1 MDEIYLWAQ
10 NLHIFVPSDPQIWKN
25 KASDQSFAIINAG
38 FAQIC
43 LIEKLGWCFDRNQS
57 WGVDFPVIDPTKG
70 DPGAG
75 ADLNGAGADPHN
87 RVSTS
92 IVSSQTTLDPPSFL
106 PLPFMPFFFVILLRF
121 RIDTTKSNELTWTLS
136 LLPHDDCNIR
146 LPQAKRS
153 FIIWDNEPRPVPL
166 KWGMWKKLM
175 WENEEMRG
183 GAIWDMG
190 HRRQRGKSGRGFLF
204 CSSG

>member
-1 MDEIYLWAQ
+1 MNEIYLWTQ
-10 NLHIFVPSDPQIWKN
+10 DLHIFVPSDPQIWKN

-106 PLPFMPFFFVILLRF
+106 PLPFMPFF
-121 RIDTTKSNELTWTLS
+121 LS
-136 LLPHDDCNIR
+136 
-146 LPQAKRS
+146 
-153 FIIWDNEPRPVPL
+153 
-166 KWGMWKKLM
+166 
-175 WENEEMRG
+175 
-183 GAIWDMG
+183 
-190 HRRQRGKSGRGFLF
+190 F
-204 CSSG
+204 C